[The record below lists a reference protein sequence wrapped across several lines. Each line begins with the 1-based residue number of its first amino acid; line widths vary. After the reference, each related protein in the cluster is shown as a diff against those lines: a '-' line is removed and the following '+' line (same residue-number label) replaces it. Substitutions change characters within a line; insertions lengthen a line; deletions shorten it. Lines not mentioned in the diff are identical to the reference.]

1 MRETKTQLGIR
12 LEAICVVF
20 CQNKINS
27 GFVCPE
33 SMREA
38 KI

>member
-1 MRETKTQLGIR
+1 MRETETHLGTR
-12 LEAICVVF
+12 LEVICVVV

-38 KI
+38 KT